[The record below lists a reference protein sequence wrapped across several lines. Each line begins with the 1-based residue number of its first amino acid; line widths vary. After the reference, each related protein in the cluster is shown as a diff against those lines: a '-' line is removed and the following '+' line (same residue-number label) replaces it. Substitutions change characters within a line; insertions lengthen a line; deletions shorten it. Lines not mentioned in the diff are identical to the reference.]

1 MCPFIA
7 DRTAMLTKSWESF
20 PLGHDLHP
28 IALNGIERS
37 YIIDKTDKC
46 NSVIVTPKVLGL

>member
-28 IALNGIERS
+28 IALNGIKRS